1 MIYAVN
7 LLRKENGYMSE
18 ITSLDIGI
26 VGAYLVGMLL
36 IGVYFVKRVKNS
48 EDFYTAD
55 HSLGTPVLLA
65 TVCATIIGG
74 SSMMG
79 RAGLG
84 YTNGIECLMTALPYM
99 IGMFLFSAYA
109 GRIYDVGEKHNL
121 SSIPGLFEFRFG
133 KSAKLIIAVMVVL
146 AMMGTV
152 ASQITAT
159 ATIIKLLGGRIG
171 ISYEGGALIATLV
184 FIIYT
189 GASGL
194 FGVVY
199 TDVVQFFMLVVFVYI
214 MVPLSSISTL
224 GGVREFISGI
234 DTSYLVP
241 HVDGRLAGDILSYL
255 VITMAGAEMWQ
266 RAFASKSR
274 KDAKR
279 GMFWGT
285 AVYAVCVCMILVI
298 ALAAQKLLPD
308 VVGEFGSTDA
318 VIPALVIKILP
329 PGLTGLALAGILS
342 VMMSSADSY
351 LLVSMQTAV
360 HDIGKTF
367 DPDMSE
373 KKELLVSRIMSAV
386 LAIGA
391 LVIALYV
398 KSAYTILTTIY
409 NFYAAAA
416 GIPALAALYWKKA
429 TSAGVISAMLGGF
442 AVCTV
447 WKLLGSPLGLGAT
460 LPGAAVCLI
469 LLVTVSLATYKKNPS
484 VAA

>member
-1 MIYAVN
+1 
-7 LLRKENGYMSE
+7 MSS
-18 ITSLDIGI
+18 ITGLDIFI
-26 VGAYLVGMLL
+26 IIAYLLLMLC
-36 IGVYFVKRVKNS
+36 IGLRFVKRVKNKS
-48 EDFYTAD
+48 DFYAAD
-55 HSLGTPVLLA
+55 HSLSAPVLLA
-65 TVCATIIGG
+65 TVTATIIGG

-84 YTNGIECLMTALPYM
+84 YTSGIECLMTALPYM
-99 IGMFLFSAYA
+99 IGMFIFSAYA
-109 GRIYDVGEKHNL
+109 GRIYDVGHNHGI
-121 SSIPGLFEFRFG
+121 SSIPTLFEYRFG
-133 KSAKLIIAVMVVL
+133 KTAKIIMAAMVCL

-152 ASQITAT
+152 ASQVTAT
-159 ATIIKLLGGRIG
+159 GTIIRILGGRIG
-171 ISYEGGALIATLV
+171 ISYELGAIIATLV

-199 TDVVQFFMLVVFVYI
+199 TDVLQFFMLVIFVYI
-214 MVPLSSISTL
+214 LIPISSITKL
-224 GGVREFISGI
+224 GGMSAYLSGI

-241 HVDGRLAGDILSYL
+241 NINGRLLGDILSYL

-266 RAFASKSR
+266 RAFAA
-274 KDAKR
+274 KDRRSAKR

-285 AVYAVCVCMILVI
+285 AVYAVCVCMILVM
-298 ALAAQKLLPD
+298 ALAAQQLFPD

-318 VIPALVIKILP
+318 VIPALAVTTLP
-329 PGLTGLALAGILS
+329 AGLTGLALAGIMS
-342 VMMSSADSY
+342 VMMSTADSY

-360 HDIGKTF
+360 DDIGKTI

-373 KKELLVSRIMSAV
+373 KKELLLSRLMSV
-386 LAIGA
+386 FLAGGA

-398 KSAYTILTTIY
+398 KSAYTILTMIY

-429 TSAGVISAMLGGF
+429 TKQGVIAAMIGGF
-442 AVCTV
+442 TVCAA
-447 WKLLGSPLGLGAT
+447 WRAAGNPFGLGAT

-469 LLVTVSLATYKKNPS
+469 LLVVVSLATYKKSPS
-484 VAA
+484 KMP

>member
-1 MIYAVN
+1 
-7 LLRKENGYMSE
+7 MSE
-18 ITSLDIGI
+18 ITGLDIGI
-26 VGAYLVGMLL
+26 IGAYLVGMLL
-36 IGVYFVKRVKNS
+36 IGVYFVKRVNNT

-109 GRIYDVGEKHNL
+109 GRIYDVGAEYGV
-121 SSIPGLFEFRFG
+121 SSIPGLFELRFG
-133 KSAKLIIAVMVVL
+133 KTAKLVISFMVVF

-152 ASQITAT
+152 ASQVTAT

-171 ISYEGGALIATLV
+171 ISYEGGAIIATLV

-199 TDVVQFFMLVVFVYI
+199 TDVVQFFMLVIFVYI
-214 MVPLSSISTL
+214 LVPVSSIAKL
-224 GGVREFISGI
+224 GGLGAYLSQI

-241 HVDGRLAGDILSYL
+241 HVDGRIAGDILSYL

-266 RAFASKSR
+266 RAFAAKSR

-279 GMFWGT
+279 GIFWGT

-298 ALAAQKLLPD
+298 ALAAQQLLPN
-308 VVGEFGSTDA
+308 VMEEFGTTDA

-351 LLVSMQTAV
+351 LLVSVQTAV

-367 DPDMSE
+367 TPNMSE
-373 KKELLVSRIMSAV
+373 KKELLLSRIMTAV
-386 LAIGA
+386 LAVGA
-391 LVIALYV
+391 LTIALYV

-429 TSAGVISAMLGGF
+429 TSAGVISAMVGGF

-447 WKLLGSPLGLGAT
+447 WKLLGSPFGIGAT
-460 LPGAAVCLI
+460 LPGAAVCL
-469 LLVTVSLATYKKNPS
+469 LLLISVSLATGRKQKA
-484 VAA
+484 VAV